1 MFDIGLTE
9 IIVVIVIGCLVL
21 DIKDI
26 PAIIKWMKNT
36 MNYCNNFINE
46 IKKIFIDLDQETK
59 TVKKTIIDLEGNSQ
73 IAYDLDD
80 ITPDI
85 KKLDT
90 NDEIKNDRQ

>member
-9 IIVVIVIGCLVL
+9 IIVVIFIGCLVL

-26 PAIIKWMKNT
+26 PAIIKWIKNA

-90 NDEIKNDRQ
+90 NDEITNDRQ

>member
-1 MFDIGLTE
+1 
-9 IIVVIVIGCLVL
+9 
-21 DIKDI
+21 
-26 PAIIKWMKNT
+26 

-90 NDEIKNDRQ
+90 NDEITNDRQ